1 MNKKAFTLTEILIV
15 IVIGIILVALIA
27 PRALRAIAQA
37 NYLNDQSNEKTIN
50 EAIVMCWTDTRN
62 WGSCDSAAELTTN
75 GKYLKSFPTHP
86 CGGTYTIIDTANTAT
101 GEVGK
106 EVQNTGACQKPS

>member
-37 NYLNDQSNEKTIN
+37 NYLNDQSNIKTIN
-50 EAIVMCWTDTRN
+50 EALVMCWTDTRN
-62 WGSCDSAAELTTN
+62 WSSCGSDTQLTAN
-75 GKYLKSFPTHP
+75 GKYLKSFPVHP
-86 CGGTYTIIDTANTAT
+86 CGGTYTIADVSKTD
-101 GEVGK
+101 GEDGK
-106 EVQNTGACQKPS
+106 EVSNPNPCPKPK